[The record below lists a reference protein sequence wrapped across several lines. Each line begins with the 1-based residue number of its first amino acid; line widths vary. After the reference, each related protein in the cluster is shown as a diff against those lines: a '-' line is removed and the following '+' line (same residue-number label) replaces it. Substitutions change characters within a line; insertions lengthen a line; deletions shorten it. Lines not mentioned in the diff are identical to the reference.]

1 MKKWGVILAA
11 ALAALPWAAEANQI
25 RSVIAVDFLTV
36 EVVMAE
42 PLTEAELDPIRWDP
56 LKPEFVFSD
65 GVDMMGAPVPQDVR
79 GYPNTYRIPV
89 NGLDTDII
97 YKVSYQGQKAFT
109 FKAYDEQEM
118 EDRYKERYGDY
129 F

>member
-42 PLTEAELDPIRWDP
+42 PLTETELDR
-56 LKPEFVFSD
+56 
-65 GVDMMGAPVPQDVR
+65 
-79 GYPNTYRIPV
+79 
-89 NGLDTDII
+89 
-97 YKVSYQGQKAFT
+97 
-109 FKAYDEQEM
+109 
-118 EDRYKERYGDY
+118 
-129 F
+129 